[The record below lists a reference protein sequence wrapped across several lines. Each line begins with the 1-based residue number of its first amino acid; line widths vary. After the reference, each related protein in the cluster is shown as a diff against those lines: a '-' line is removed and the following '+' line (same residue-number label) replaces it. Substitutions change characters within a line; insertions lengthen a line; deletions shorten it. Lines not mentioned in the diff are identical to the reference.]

1 MSTCTVECSLRVLCY
16 VQSLTRVKSNCCNK
30 CTSDRGMFKA
40 IEMKRVQGAQ
50 IQRGMERWNSGCV
63 SDFVLKLSYV
73 VKAPNLFVTV

>member
-1 MSTCTVECSLRVLCY
+1 
-16 VQSLTRVKSNCCNK
+16 
-30 CTSDRGMFKA
+30 MFKA